1 MEILSILGWTNIK
14 KKMKRILRHLLLLI
28 FLSTGFSVAAQTTT
42 GKAKITQEN
51 KKEKVVYVTKT
62 GTKYHGTNC
71 GYLKSSKIKNT
82 LSSAVKSGYTACS
95 RCKGSASYK
104 PKTTSRGSS
113 STTSKQCSGT
123 TKAGNR
129 CRRMTKSSNGRCYQH

>member
-1 MEILSILGWTNIK
+1 MFKKNIK
-14 KKMKRILRHLLLLI
+14 YFVLSVLLAVTLPI
-28 FLSTGFSVAAQTTT
+28 FSQTDTT
-42 GKAKITQEN
+42 NKVVQKD

-62 GTKYHGTNC
+62 GTKYHGANC
-71 GYLKSSKIKNT
+71 GYLHSSKIKNT

-113 STTSKQCSGT
+113 LTSSKQCSGT

-129 CRRMTKSSNGRCYQH
+129 CRRKTKSSNGRCYQH